1 MNYLTRPWRRPVLR
15 VLVLALAVAAAP
27 LPAFAGD
34 PPAAQ
39 PNLDLKA
46 SIQKVVAKEV
56 GTVKPAG
63 VARSQQASGGTTTD
77 LGSSSFFKSKAGII
91 TLVVTAV
98 GIGFALN
105 STSKDRV
112 KVDQITSPK

>member
-1 MNYLTRPWRRPVLR
+1 MTHMMRPWRRPVLR

-34 PPAAQ
+34 PQASQATL
-39 PNLDLKA
+39 NLKA

-56 GTVKPAG
+56 VNAAHTP
-63 VARSQQASGGTTTD
+63 VARATQAGGTKAD
-77 LGSSSFFKSKAGII
+77 LGSGSFFKSPAGIVAI
-91 TLVVTAV
+91 VATAIGLGFTLR
-98 GIGFALN
+98 

-112 KVDQITSPK
+112 KVDHIEKTK